1 LKNEFMKRVMKVGA
15 MASFALLSSAAW
27 SAATVS
33 FTDSYNGA
41 SASGGSCGT
50 SYSISGVEPADTAK
64 HPVFV
69 YTVGTTETYNDA
81 AAMAAVHSM
90 AAKGFV
96 AATVGYGTSSFGDCS
111 VIKSKTS
118 CIYDPN
124 NSASAIAKLCSRA
137 SADCSKGIV
146 TGGFSQ
152 GSVIAIQAK
161 NYDARVQAAFGM
173 GAHNLYSTYNLSA
186 CMNNGNHTLTSDR
199 LRISAGDVDIF
210 PGGTQATVQKS
221 ETAVTG
227 KTCADKSFSCLN
239 SNGSGWIIVK
249 DSQVQDLSADHCF
262 MRYGGCSLNENNLD
276 TGWSS
281 GTLDWQLGANLNWL
295 SGYATP

>member
-1 LKNEFMKRVMKVGA
+1 MKNELIKKLLIVGA
-15 MASFALLSSAAW
+15 VASCALLSTAAW
-27 SAATVS
+27 SAATVN
-33 FTDSYNGA
+33 FTDTYNGA

-69 YTVGTTETYNDA
+69 YTVGTNETYNDA
-81 AAMAAVHSM
+81 AAMAAVNSM

-96 AATVGYGTSSFGDCS
+96 AATVGYGTSLFGDCTA
-111 VIKSKTS
+111 IKSKTA
-118 CIYDPN
+118 CIYDAN
-124 NSASAIAKLCSRA
+124 NSASAKLCSRA
-137 SADCSKGIV
+137 SADCTKGIV
-146 TGGFSQ
+146 TAGFSQ
-152 GSVIAIQAK
+152 GSVIASQAK

-173 GAHNLYSTYNLSA
+173 GAHNLYSTYNLST

-199 LRISAGDVDIF
+199 LRIGSGDVDIF
-210 PGGTQATVQKS
+210 PGGTQPTVQQS

-227 KTCADKSFSCLN
+227 KTCANNSFSCLN
-239 SNGSGWIIVK
+239 SNGSGWLIVK

-295 SGYATP
+295 SGFAAP